1 MQDKARKEEKRSAHM
16 KVNARFYTKNYL
28 MGMKEEALKELTGMG
43 VLVAPKNKIIEKEVL
58 PFLLNKIC
66 DFL

>member
-1 MQDKARKEEKRSAHM
+1 M